1 MRTKFKVFL
10 TGTPHIKLCESGM
23 TDGDELFSSHFN
35 AVILI
40 FIQELFFQSLDTQVE
55 LVLITFLLNL
65 EPSCILSVCE
75 MHALNFQGPL
85 LWSANLQ
92 IEYCIHGWQSPKN
105 SCNSTEKYPHILTT
119 LKADCTFS
127 VKR

>member
-10 TGTPHIKLCESGM
+10 TGTPHIKLCESGMTIVSM

-55 LVLITFLLNL
+55 LVLITFLINL

-75 MHALNFQGPL
+75 MHALNFQGL
-85 LWSANLQ
+85 
-92 IEYCIHGWQSPKN
+92 YCGQPTS
-105 SCNSTEKYPHILTT
+105 
-119 LKADCTFS
+119 
-127 VKR
+127 R